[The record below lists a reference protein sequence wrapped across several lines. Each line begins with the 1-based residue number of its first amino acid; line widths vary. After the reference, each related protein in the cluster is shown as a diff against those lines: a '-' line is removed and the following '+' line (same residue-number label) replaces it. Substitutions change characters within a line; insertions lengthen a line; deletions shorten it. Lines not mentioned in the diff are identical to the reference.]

1 MTGPKR
7 PLLDTAAAA
16 SQQRKRRR
24 TSGGSARA
32 EAGTS
37 HQHQQEEEAGQDDQD
52 DQAGG
57 LALASL
63 PQLVLATILDLLSVG
78 DVVRLSQ
85 VDRFLQQ
92 FVHSRYI
99 PRVTLAP
106 GEEPSSPSASAT
118 STLPPTHN
126 LSVLDLT
133 VTYNVSQLPTDLLTH
148 PPFARLNLRKLKQLR
163 VTGKNHIWN
172 KQYLLSDVYKDTLA
186 RLLSSPTYRSSL
198 TRLEILMDESKRSV
212 ELVKLLHNFPNLA
225 EVTLHGIGYFDT
237 GSYHMDKDVAQSII
251 SSILYYTSIKVLRL
265 KSFDT
270 LNRCIVIESES
281 LEELHAEFG
290 KHFEI
295 GLLYLP
301 IAKKIVLET
310 SMWAGCFYHA
320 QNGELKKIVSQGCP
334 RLETF
339 NTIDLARLAAASESR
354 HWLDQVGRYCATIQ
368 ASSEAMAQC
377 VLCCSGSQ
385 D

>member
-1 MTGPKR
+1 M
-7 PLLDTAAAA
+7 
-16 SQQRKRRR
+16 
-24 TSGGSARA
+24 
-32 EAGTS
+32 
-37 HQHQQEEEAGQDDQD
+37 
-52 DQAGG
+52 
-57 LALASL
+57 
-63 PQLVLATILDLLSVG
+63 
-78 DVVRLSQ
+78 
-85 VDRFLQQ
+85 
-92 FVHSRYI
+92 
-99 PRVTLAP
+99 
-106 GEEPSSPSASAT
+106 
-118 STLPPTHN
+118 
-126 LSVLDLT
+126 LDLT